1 MKNKEN
7 KEELSEY
14 LIRFKLELES
24 SNIHERY
31 YTETSKEMV
40 LNNLAYHIKK
50 EYDCEPLV
58 ESVFKYNRFSN
69 KWENI

>member
-7 KEELSEY
+7 KEELSDY
-14 LIRFKLELES
+14 LIRFKLDLES
-24 SNIHERY
+24 NNIHERY

-50 EYDCEPLV
+50 EYDC
-58 ESVFKYNRFSN
+58 
-69 KWENI
+69 